1 MYLIIF
7 IFVLAELGTNKCMFI
22 LKIVLPAVSQKL
34 KNVYRMTKYLQLSFA
49 SFNVYDS
56 DGNDE
61 LEFNPCTDFTD
72 SSASGDCDTV
82 TVSLKR
88 DI

>member
-1 MYLIIF
+1 
-7 IFVLAELGTNKCMFI
+7 
-22 LKIVLPAVSQKL
+22 
-34 KNVYRMTKYLQLSFA
+34 MTKYLHFSLA

-56 DGNDE
+56 DGNGE
-61 LEFNPCTDFTD
+61 LEYNPCTDFID
-72 SSASGDCDTV
+72 SSASGDCDTI